1 MFQISN
7 RRIKIINT
15 NRKIITTVFIVLL
28 RVATVLALLL
38 TPVNAQ
44 KINNVK
50 YQGFKCDFTDEN
62 VKYENAFFIWF
73 EKDEYKLIGLDDN
86 KVVILKKNLYE
97 FKESYLVKLQLFW
110 GKRNLVL
117 DTRDL
122 KFGNFKIGQC
132 IKYSSYNE
140 LINSLLNCKRDTC
153 DHN

>member
-15 NRKIITTVFIVLL
+15 NRKIIITVFTVLL

-44 KINNVK
+44 KINKVK
-50 YQGFKCDFTDEN
+50 YEGFKCDFTDEN

-73 EKDEYKLIGLDDN
+73 EEDEYKLIGLDDN

-140 LINSLLNCKRDTC
+140 LINSLFNCKRDTC

>member
-15 NRKIITTVFIVLL
+15 NRKIIITVFTVLL

-44 KINNVK
+44 KINKVK
-50 YQGFKCDFTDEN
+50 YEGFKCDFTDEN

-73 EKDEYKLIGLDDN
+73 EEDEYKLIGLDDN

-117 DTRDL
+117 DTRNL

-140 LINSLLNCKRDTC
+140 LINSLFNCKRDTC

>member
-1 MFQISN
+1 M
-7 RRIKIINT
+7 
-15 NRKIITTVFIVLL
+15 LL

-44 KINNVK
+44 KINKLK
-50 YQGFKCDFTDEN
+50 YEGFKCDFTDEN

-73 EKDEYKLIGLDDN
+73 EKDEYKLISLNDN
-86 KVVILKKNLYE
+86 KVVILKKNFYE
-97 FKESYLVKLQLFW
+97 LKENYLVNLQLFW
-110 GKRNLVL
+110 GKRNLVI
-117 DTRDL
+117 DTRSL
-122 KFGNFKIGQC
+122 KFGNFKKGQC

>member
-15 NRKIITTVFIVLL
+15 NRKIIITVFTVLL

-44 KINNVK
+44 KINKVK
-50 YQGFKCDFTDEN
+50 YKGLKCDFTDEN

-117 DTRDL
+117 DTRNL

-140 LINSLLNCKRDTC
+140 LINSLFNCKRDTC